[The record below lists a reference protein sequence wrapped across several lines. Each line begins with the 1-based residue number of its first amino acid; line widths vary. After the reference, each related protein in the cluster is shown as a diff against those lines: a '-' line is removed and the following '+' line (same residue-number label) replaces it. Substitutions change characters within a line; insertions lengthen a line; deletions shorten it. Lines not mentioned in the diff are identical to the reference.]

1 MPSVPPLGRGAAP
14 EIRDA
19 IQSAA
24 KRTGIS
30 FDFLVKQAEAES
42 GFDPKAKA
50 ATSSATGLYQFIDS
64 TWLSMVRQFGGKYGV
79 AEAADAIGQS
89 SSGAPRVADPATRER
104 ILEMRKDPKLAAA
117 MAAEFTKANQEH
129 LRATLGRE
137 PSATD
142 LYMAHFLGPQGAS
155 RFLKARGANG
165 EASAAEIMPE
175 AAAANRAVFYANDG
189 RARSLNEV
197 HARFAKRFEAT
208 PTNQAPAPDIVEAV
222 ARTERGAMRN
232 QALFAA
238 MQTRVSVLQGLQTQG
253 LQPLTVAA
261 LAALD
266 DRQGRTVAGRVSKR
280 GLL

>member
-1 MPSVPPLGRGAAP
+1 MPSVPPIGRGAAP
-14 EIRDA
+14 EIREA

-42 GFDPKAKA
+42 GFDPNAKA

-64 TWLSMVRQFGGKYGV
+64 TWLSMVRQFGAQYGIPEA
-79 AEAADAIGQS
+79 AEAVTSTA
-89 SSGAPRVADPATRER
+89 SGAPRISDPVMRARV
-104 ILEMRKDPKLAAA
+104 LDLRKDPKFAAA
-117 MAAEFTKANQEH
+117 MAAEFAKANQEH
-129 LRATLGRE
+129 LRASTGRE

-142 LYMAHFLGPQGAS
+142 LYMAHFLGAQGAS
-155 RFLKARGANG
+155 RFLRARGQNG
-165 EASAAEIMPE
+165 EQAAAEVMPE
-175 AAAANRAVFYANDG
+175 AAAANRAVFYAADG

-197 HARFAKRFEAT
+197 YGRFAKRFEAT
-208 PTNQAPAPDIVEAV
+208 PTGQPSPDIVEAV
-222 ARTERGAMRN
+222 ARTERGTMRS

-238 MQTRVSVLQGLQTQG
+238 MHTRVQALQGISTQG

-266 DRQGRTVAGRVSKR
+266 DPKGRTVAGRIAKR